1 MSFKVGEK
9 VVYPNHGIGVIESIT
24 TTEIQGAQN
33 SFYLLRLKATEST
46 VMVPIANAV
55 EIGLRPP
62 IKTSQCERLLEALS
76 SDFSNPPVDWK
87 DRYKHSLEKMKTG
100 DIFHVAEVLK
110 TLTYLSLNKPL
121 SFREKRMLERA
132 RYLVVS
138 ELSTVCRK
146 NEKLVE
152 PLVDEALNKSCATHM
167 QKVSMGKALSKPSAA
182 AVGH

>member
-24 TTEIQGAQN
+24 TTEIGGTQN
-33 SFYLLRLKATEST
+33 SFYLLRLKSTEST

-55 EIGLRPP
+55 DVGLRAP
-62 IKTSQCERLLEALS
+62 INTSQCDKLLKALAD
-76 SDFSNPPVDWK
+76 DFSNPPVDWK
-87 DRYKHSLEKMKTG
+87 DRYKDFLEKMKTG

-110 TLTYLSLNKPL
+110 TLTYLSLSKPL

-132 RYLVVS
+132 RYLVIS

-146 NEKLVE
+146 AECYVE
-152 PLVDEALNKSCATHM
+152 PLVDEALTSSCMKHTRSASLTR
-167 QKVSMGKALSKPSAA
+167 SGSRASAA
-182 AVGH
+182 VVH